1 MDEKQDISID
11 LLLIKFQDYL
21 QNRTTLPKIAEELGI
36 KPARLRDAIRQAY
49 GEGAITIQTPEV
61 RSLRD
66 KLNENWRGPRY
77 HVLRADDHRFF
88 FEGAA
93 TVFLRE
99 LDDVLSKHKGDSV
112 FNVGIVSGRTTGGV
126 VERLCSQDWSKHLRR
141 EKLPTKINV
150 FALNVSQT
158 SGFQELS
165 GNANILAFQF
175 ARKLIEECPAG
186 SKIEAFGLST
196 ELLQTLDERAI
207 SDIRPQT
214 RNVLAYTNPERLRR
228 SLESRG
234 EDVTD
239 EIPEVSQLDVII
251 TGVGTIRDSLFRDY
265 CSYYDVDINHLKNVQ
280 HIVGDIA
287 YCPVTRVGE
296 HRQLSKNN
304 SEYQFYS
311 AVSLDVL
318 AYLSSQKDKR
328 VILVARNAPERDKVD
343 PIHAAIAGATQYC
356 NVLIT
361 DHETADKLHKTMAVG

>member
-1 MDEKQDISID
+1 MCDKQEVSID
-11 LLLIKFQDYL
+11 LLLSKFQDYL
-21 QNRTTLPKIAEELGI
+21 QNRTTLPKIAQEMGI
-36 KPARLRDAIRQAY
+36 KPAKLRDTIRLAY
-49 GEGAITIQTPEV
+49 LEGAITIQTPEV

-66 KLNENWRGPRY
+66 KLNENWPGPRY

-88 FEGAA
+88 FKGAA

-99 LDDVLSKHKGDSV
+99 LDDVLTQREADPV
-112 FNVGIVSGRTTGGV
+112 LNVGIVSGRTTGGV
-126 VERLCSQDWSKHLRR
+126 VDSLCSLDWSKYLRR
-141 EKLPTKINV
+141 ERFPPRVNV

-158 SGFQELS
+158 SGFTELS
-165 GNANILAFQF
+165 GNANVLAFQL
-175 ARKLIEECPAG
+175 ARKFADECSTGA
-186 SKIEAFGLST
+186 KIEAFGLST
-196 ELLQTLDERAI
+196 ELLQTLDERTN

-214 RNVLAYTNPERLRR
+214 RNVLMYTNPERLRR
-228 SLESRG
+228 SLELRG
-234 EDVTD
+234 EQ
-239 EIPEVSQLDVII
+239 ISSEVPSESQLDVII
-251 TGVGTIRDSLFRDY
+251 TGVGTICDSLFRDY
-265 CSYYDVDINHLKNVQ
+265 CSYYKVNIDYLRNVQ

-296 HRQLSKNN
+296 HRQLSKND

-318 AYLSSQKDKR
+318 GQISSQKTKK

-361 DHETADKLHKTMAVG
+361 DHETADKLHKTMALG